1 VRVDIIDLLSRGL
14 FVAVVINELIA
25 VRSLPKDQQDKIVM
39 PSPVWLTALTLLLPF
54 VIRIPL
60 PTWLAVFAVGCQAV
74 ALIIHLLAQNQLIRA
89 KSFAVVTDAGTQA
102 QTKGMYRYLEN
113 PIYVGLMLHMFG
125 WAIFMPIGF
134 IGWVL
139 LGRAFRKD
147 VYAERLHLMTKLGTV
162 HSGLDSPFW
171 GGRPTMPAPVMQ
183 GKWMMEVEEREPASE
198 PKGPVEVP

>member
-1 VRVDIIDLLSRGL
+1 MEWIDLVSRAL

-39 PSPVWLTALTLLLPF
+39 PSPVWLTAITLLLPF
-54 VIRIPL
+54 VVRIPL
-60 PTWLAVFAVGCQAV
+60 PTGLALFAVGCQAV
-74 ALIIHLLAQNQLIRA
+74 ALALHILAQEQLKRA
-89 KSFAVVTDAGTQA
+89 NSFAVVTDAGTQT
-102 QTKGMYRYLEN
+102 QTTGMYRYLEN

-162 HSGLDSPFW
+162 HTGLDSPLW
-171 GGRPTMPAPVMQ
+171 GARPATPVTSAPARD
-183 GKWMMEVEEREPASE
+183 WMMEAEAPEPIREPQ
-198 PKGPVEVP
+198 PPVETR